1 MQKRKINIAIVLILL
16 TLLSVN
22 SNAQDIESEN
32 ARTALKAGSSKELA
46 AMLDNASE
54 LIILEKKYARKNA
67 EPVLRDFFIS
77 NPAVDFKFIH
87 NGSSKDGSLVY
98 SIGHYETKNSKFR
111 VVIRFK
117 RSSDEFKIHKLEVSK
132 F

>member
-1 MQKRKINIAIVLILL
+1 MQKRILNIAIVLFM
-16 TLLSVN
+16 TLLCVDSF
-22 SNAQDIESEN
+22 AQDIESEN

-54 LIILEKKYARKNA
+54 VIILEKKYAKKNA
-67 EPVLRDFFIS
+67 EPVLRDFFVS

-117 RSSDEFKIHKLEVSK
+117 RSREEFKIHKLEVSK

>member
-1 MQKRKINIAIVLILL
+1 MLKRILNIAIVLFL
-16 TLLSVN
+16 TLLCVDSF
-22 SNAQDIESEN
+22 AQDSESEN

-54 LIILEKKYARKNA
+54 VIILEKKYTKKNA
-67 EPVLRDFFIS
+67 EPVLKDFFIS

-117 RSSDEFKIHKLEVSK
+117 RSREEFKIHKLEVSK